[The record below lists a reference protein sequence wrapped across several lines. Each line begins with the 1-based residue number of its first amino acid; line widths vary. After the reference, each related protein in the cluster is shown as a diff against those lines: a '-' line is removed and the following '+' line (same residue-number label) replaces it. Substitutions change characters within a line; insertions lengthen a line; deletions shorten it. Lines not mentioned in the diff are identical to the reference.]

1 MLLLNTVLGC
11 LKDNGRNLFRLLA
24 ASWLMTNTMCLLMN
38 SSAIFTLD
46 FVRQISLRNYFGLWA
61 GIYACLALLLVL
73 SGRAGR
79 LRFPLA
85 PSVAMYAAALMIK
98 EALAL

>member
-38 SSAIFTLD
+38 SSAIFTL
-46 FVRQISLRNYFGLWA
+46 YFGLWA

-98 EALAL
+98 GALAL

>member
-1 MLLLNTVLGC
+1 MLLLNTVLGF

-46 FVRQISLRNYFGLWA
+46 FVRQISLR
-61 GIYACLALLLVL
+61 
-73 SGRAGR
+73 
-79 LRFPLA
+79 
-85 PSVAMYAAALMIK
+85 
-98 EALAL
+98 

>member
-38 SSAIFTLD
+38 SSAIFTL
-46 FVRQISLRNYFGLWA
+46 
-61 GIYACLALLLVL
+61 VL

-98 EALAL
+98 GALAL

>member
-1 MLLLNTVLGC
+1 MLLLNTVLGF

-46 FVRQISLRNYFGLWA
+46 FVRQISLRCYSGLWA
-61 GIYACLALLLVL
+61 GIYACLALLMVL

-85 PSVAMYAAALMIK
+85 PSVAMYAAALVIK
-98 EALAL
+98 EALVL